1 MKESKKTGL
10 RIASLLLCLT
20 LACGGSIAVVCA
32 SGDKESDSSTATS
45 ASSQTAS
52 SSSTVVTASSNADS
66 APYKEETV
74 YVLANADG
82 TARKIIVSDWLKNPG
97 GETSLGDYTDLS
109 DVSCV
114 KGDASYT
121 MGSDGARIWDA
132 QSGDVYYQGTSDR
145 QLPVEVTVRY
155 TLDGQ
160 PISAEDLVGKSGKV
174 AIRYDYQNTLTTEA
188 TINGKTET
196 IHVPFAVLTGMILG
210 NDHFRNIEVTNGKL
224 VNDGDHTVVA
234 GVALPGLSDDLDLD
248 REKLNLPEYVEI
260 TADAED
266 FTLSNTVTLASSS
279 LFGSVDVDDASGL
292 DDLTDALSQLTD
304 AMTQLMDGSSAL
316 YDGLNT
322 LLDKSGDLI
331 SGIDQLAA
339 GSAQLSAGASSLKDG
354 ASTLASGASSLKDG
368 ASQLKSGLD
377 TLTANNDTLN
387 AGARQVFESLL
398 SMANTQLKS
407 AGLSVETLTIENY
420 GKVLDGVLASLDS
433 DAVWKLAYNTASDQV
448 TAAVYAKKDYIRSQ
462 VSQVVEGQVLAGVL
476 QASGTGLTVEQY
488 QTAVAA
494 GQIPAETQ
502 AAITAAVSQQ
512 MASEAIQAQIDAATS
527 QQIDQLIQQNLNSS
541 EVQSQIDA
549 AINKAAAGENSIAA
563 LKAQLDSYNQFYQGL
578 KTYTAGVAS
587 ADAGAARLDTGAAAL
602 KEGAGQLSD
611 GASSLKEGAD
621 ALNSGILA
629 LKDGSAALVDGVT
642 QLRDG
647 AMQLSDG
654 LKEFNEKGVQK
665 LTDAVSGDLGA
676 LTERIRAISDAAKA
690 YQSYGGIAGGM
701 DGKVNF
707 IYRTDAIEK

>member
-52 SSSTVVTASSNADS
+52 SSSAVVTASSDADS

-82 TARKIIVSDWLKNPG
+82 AARKIIVSDWLKNPG

-114 KGDASYT
+114 KGDTSYT

-174 AIRYDYQNTLTTEA
+174 VIRYDYQNTLTTEA
-188 TINGKTET
+188 TIDGKTET
-196 IHVPFAVLTGMILG
+196 IHVPFAVLTGMILD

-279 LFGSVDVDDASGL
+279 LFGSVDVDDTSGL

-433 DAVWKLAYNTASDQV
+433 DAI
-448 TAAVYAKKDYIRSQ
+448 YAKIDYIRSQ
-462 VSQVVEGQVLAGVL
+462 VSQVVEGQVLDGVL

-512 MASEAIQAQIDAATS
+512 MASEAIQTQIDAATS
-527 QQIDQLIQQNLNSS
+527 Q
-541 EVQSQIDA
+541 QIDA

-587 ADAGAARLDTGAAAL
+587 ADAGAAQLDTGAAAL

-676 LTERIRAISDAAKA
+676 LTERIRAISDAAKS

>member
-52 SSSTVVTASSNADS
+52 SSSAVVTASSDADS

-114 KGDASYT
+114 KGDTSYT

-188 TINGKTET
+188 TIDGKTET
-196 IHVPFAVLTGMILG
+196 IHVPFAVLTGMILD

-260 TADAED
+260 TADAEN
-266 FTLSNTVTLASSS
+266 FTLSNTVTLASSG
-279 LFGSVDVDDASGL
+279 LFGSVDVDDTSGL

-433 DAVWKLAYNTASDQV
+433 DAI
-448 TAAVYAKKDYIRSQ
+448 YAKIDYIRSQ
-462 VSQVVEGQVLAGVL
+462 VSQVVEGQVLDGVL

-512 MASEAIQAQIDAATS
+512 MASEAIQTQIDAATS
-527 QQIDQLIQQNLNSS
+527 Q
-541 EVQSQIDA
+541 QIDA

-587 ADAGAARLDTGAAAL
+587 ADAGAAQLDTGAAAL

>member
-45 ASSQTAS
+45 DSSQTAS
-52 SSSTVVTASSNADS
+52 SSSAVVTASSNADS

-114 KGDASYT
+114 KGDTSYT

-188 TINGKTET
+188 TIDGKTET
-196 IHVPFAVLTGMILG
+196 IHVPFAVLTGMILD

-279 LFGSVDVDDASGL
+279 LFGSVDVDDTSGL

-354 ASTLASGASSLKDG
+354 ASTLASGASSLKNG

-398 SMANTQLKS
+398 SMANTQLKF

-433 DAVWKLAYNTASDQV
+433 DAI
-448 TAAVYAKKDYIRSQ
+448 YAKIDYIRSQ
-462 VSQVVEGQVLAGVL
+462 VSQVVEGQVLDGVL

-512 MASEAIQAQIDAATS
+512 MASEAIQTQIDAATS
-527 QQIDQLIQQNLNSS
+527 Q
-541 EVQSQIDA
+541 QIDA

-587 ADAGAARLDTGAAAL
+587 ADAGAAQLDTGAAAL

>member
-52 SSSTVVTASSNADS
+52 SSSTAVTASSDADS

-97 GETSLGDYTDLS
+97 GETSLGDYTDLN

-121 MGSDGARIWDA
+121 MGSDGARVWDA

-188 TINGKTET
+188 TIDGKTET
-196 IHVPFAVLTGMILG
+196 IHVPFAVLTGMILD

-279 LFGSVDVDDASGL
+279 LFGSVDVDDTSGL

-420 GKVLDGVLASLDS
+420 GKVLNGVLASLDS
-433 DAVWKLAYNTASDQV
+433 D
-448 TAAVYAKKDYIRSQ
+448 AVYAKKDYIRSQ
-462 VSQVVEGQVLAGVL
+462 VSQVVEGQVLDGVL

-512 MASEAIQAQIDAATS
+512 MASEAIQTQIDAATS
-527 QQIDQLIQQNLNSS
+527 Q
-541 EVQSQIDA
+541 QIDA

>member
-52 SSSTVVTASSNADS
+52 SSSAVVTTSSDADS

-97 GETSLGDYTDLS
+97 GETSLGDYTDLN

-121 MGSDGARIWDA
+121 MGSDGARVWDA

-174 AIRYDYQNTLTTEA
+174 SIRYDYQNTLTTEA
-188 TINGKTET
+188 TIDGKTET
-196 IHVPFAVLTGMILG
+196 IHVPFAVLTGMILD
-210 NDHFRNIEVTNGKL
+210 NDHFRNIEVTNGRL

-234 GVALPGLSDDLDLD
+234 GIALPGLSDDLDLD

-266 FTLSNTVTLASSS
+266 FTLSNTVTLASSG

-339 GSAQLSAGASSLKDG
+339 GSAQLSAGASSL
-354 ASTLASGASSLKDG
+354 
-368 ASQLKSGLD
+368 
-377 TLTANNDTLN
+377 
-387 AGARQVFESLL
+387 
-398 SMANTQLKS
+398 
-407 AGLSVETLTIENY
+407 
-420 GKVLDGVLASLDS
+420 
-433 DAVWKLAYNTASDQV
+433 
-448 TAAVYAKKDYIRSQ
+448 
-462 VSQVVEGQVLAGVL
+462 
-476 QASGTGLTVEQY
+476 
-488 QTAVAA
+488 
-494 GQIPAETQ
+494 
-502 AAITAAVSQQ
+502 
-512 MASEAIQAQIDAATS
+512 
-527 QQIDQLIQQNLNSS
+527 
-541 EVQSQIDA
+541 
-549 AINKAAAGENSIAA
+549 
-563 LKAQLDSYNQFYQGL
+563 
-578 KTYTAGVAS
+578 
-587 ADAGAARLDTGAAAL
+587 
-602 KEGAGQLSD
+602 
-611 GASSLKEGAD
+611 
-621 ALNSGILA
+621 
-629 LKDGSAALVDGVT
+629 
-642 QLRDG
+642 
-647 AMQLSDG
+647 
-654 LKEFNEKGVQK
+654 
-665 LTDAVSGDLGA
+665 
-676 LTERIRAISDAAKA
+676 
-690 YQSYGGIAGGM
+690 
-701 DGKVNF
+701 
-707 IYRTDAIEK
+707 

>member
-45 ASSQTAS
+45 DSSQTAS
-52 SSSTVVTASSNADS
+52 SSSAVVTASSNADS

-114 KGDASYT
+114 KGDTSYT

-188 TINGKTET
+188 TIDGKTET
-196 IHVPFAVLTGMILG
+196 IHVPFAVLTGMILD

-279 LFGSVDVDDASGL
+279 LFGSVDVDDTSGL

-354 ASTLASGASSLKDG
+354 ASTLASGASSLKNG

-433 DAVWKLAYNTASDQV
+433 DAI
-448 TAAVYAKKDYIRSQ
+448 YAKIDYIRSQ
-462 VSQVVEGQVLAGVL
+462 VSQVVEGQVLDGVL

-512 MASEAIQAQIDAATS
+512 MASEAIQTQIDAATS
-527 QQIDQLIQQNLNSS
+527 Q
-541 EVQSQIDA
+541 QIDA

-587 ADAGAARLDTGAAAL
+587 ADAGAAQLDTGAAAL

>member
-52 SSSTVVTASSNADS
+52 SSSAVVTASSDADS

-97 GETSLGDYTDLS
+97 GETSLGDYTDLN

-114 KGDASYT
+114 KGDTSYT

-188 TINGKTET
+188 TIDGKTET
-196 IHVPFAVLTGMILG
+196 IHVPFAVLTGMILD

-266 FTLSNTVTLASSS
+266 FTLSNTVTLASSG
-279 LFGSVDVDDASGL
+279 LFGSVDVDDTSGL

-512 MASEAIQAQIDAATS
+512 MASEAIQTQIDAATS
-527 QQIDQLIQQNLNSS
+527 Q
-541 EVQSQIDA
+541 QIDA
-549 AINKAAAGENSIAA
+549 AINKAAAGENSIAV

-587 ADAGAARLDTGAAAL
+587 ADAGAAQLDTGAAAL

>member
-1 MKESKKTGL
+1 
-10 RIASLLLCLT
+10 
-20 LACGGSIAVVCA
+20 
-32 SGDKESDSSTATS
+32 
-45 ASSQTAS
+45 
-52 SSSTVVTASSNADS
+52 
-66 APYKEETV
+66 
-74 YVLANADG
+74 
-82 TARKIIVSDWLKNPG
+82 
-97 GETSLGDYTDLS
+97 
-109 DVSCV
+109 
-114 KGDASYT
+114 
-121 MGSDGARIWDA
+121 
-132 QSGDVYYQGTSDR
+132 
-145 QLPVEVTVRY
+145 
-155 TLDGQ
+155 
-160 PISAEDLVGKSGKV
+160 
-174 AIRYDYQNTLTTEA
+174 
-188 TINGKTET
+188 
-196 IHVPFAVLTGMILG
+196 MILD

-279 LFGSVDVDDASGL
+279 LFGSVDVDDTSGL

-339 GSAQLSAGASSLKDG
+339 GSAQLSAGTSSLKDG

-387 AGARQVFESLL
+387 AGARQVFEFLL

-587 ADAGAARLDTGAAAL
+587 ADAGATQLDTGAAAL

-701 DGKVNF
+701 ELGDDAEVGRRTEGDDLAFALDDEPHGDALHAACGERRTHLLPEDGRELEADQTVEDAARLLGVDQIHVDRAGLLDGFEDGPLGDFVEDDTLGLVDGETQHFGQVPCDGFSFAVF
-707 IYRTDAIEK
+707 IGRQPYGLALGQLGQFVHHFLLVARDFIDGPELVVDIDAQVFFRQVADVSETRLDDIVLAEELLDGFGLGGGLDDY

>member
-52 SSSTVVTASSNADS
+52 SSSAVVTASSDADS

-114 KGDASYT
+114 KGDTSYT

-188 TINGKTET
+188 TIDGKTET
-196 IHVPFAVLTGMILG
+196 IHVPFAVLTGMILD

-279 LFGSVDVDDASGL
+279 LFGSVDVDDTSGL

-354 ASTLASGASSLKDG
+354 ASTLASGASSLKGG

-433 DAVWKLAYNTASDQV
+433 DAI
-448 TAAVYAKKDYIRSQ
+448 YAKIDYIRSQ
-462 VSQVVEGQVLAGVL
+462 VSQVVKGQVLAGVL

-512 MASEAIQAQIDAATS
+512 MASEAIQTQIDAATS
-527 QQIDQLIQQNLNSS
+527 Q
-541 EVQSQIDA
+541 QIDA

-665 LTDAVSGDLGA
+665 LTDAVNGDLGA

>member
-52 SSSTVVTASSNADS
+52 SSSAVVTASSDADS

-114 KGDASYT
+114 KGDTSYT
-121 MGSDGARIWDA
+121 MGSDGARVWDA

-196 IHVPFAVLTGMILG
+196 IHVPFAVLTGMILD

-260 TADAED
+260 TADVED

-279 LFGSVDVDDASGL
+279 LFGSMDVDDTSGL

-494 GQIPAETQ
+494 GQIPVETQ

-512 MASEAIQAQIDAATS
+512 MASEAIQA
-527 QQIDQLIQQNLNSS
+527 
-541 EVQSQIDA
+541 QIDA

-587 ADAGAARLDTGAAAL
+587 ADAGAAQLDTGAAAL

-676 LTERIRAISDAAKA
+676 LTERIRAISDAAKV